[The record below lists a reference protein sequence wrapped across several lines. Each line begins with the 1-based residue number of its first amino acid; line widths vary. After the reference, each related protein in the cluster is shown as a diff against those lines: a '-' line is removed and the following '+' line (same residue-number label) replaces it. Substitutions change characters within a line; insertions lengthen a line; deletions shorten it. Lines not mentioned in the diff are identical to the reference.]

1 MRLLHV
7 CAYYAYA
14 KPVYDVYRDQCS
26 LNTTGLQCV
35 RFSQQQSST
44 DLHAVACN
52 LSKLNAG
59 SKMRTSHYTARFA
72 LSADTVDYLATV
84 YM

>member
-1 MRLLHV
+1 MYSV

-14 KPVYDVYRDQCS
+14 KPVYDVYRDQHS

-35 RFSQQQSST
+35 RFSQHQSST

-52 LSKLNAG
+52 VGKLNAEFLLY
-59 SKMRTSHYTARFA
+59 STLRTYPRIP
-72 LSADTVDYLATV
+72 LII
-84 YM
+84 